1 MKNNFISSSQRRLL
15 YLLAFSIFLFSSC
28 QKAQDTDNISST
40 SGLMAFNLIPDTTFS
55 IAFAFSGIS
64 LTNSP
69 LPYTNY
75 TGSYLPINSGAQQ
88 LGLYKANPD
97 SLIMNTNVAFEAS
110 KYYSAFAI
118 GAKGNYRDIVTDDE
132 IDSLPTNTGNAFV
145 RYVNA
150 IPDSSKP
157 VVTIALNGNNVV
169 NTTTSFGSIS
179 NFTGVA
185 PGSINI
191 TLNNGSTISASKT
204 ISVAANGV
212 YTILLL
218 GIPGVADTTR
228 EVKIT
233 YIQNGALTP

>member
-64 LTNSP
+64 LTNAP

-110 KYYSAFAI
+110 KYY
-118 GAKGNYRDIVTDDE
+118 
-132 IDSLPTNTGNAFV
+132 
-145 RYVNA
+145 
-150 IPDSSKP
+150 
-157 VVTIALNGNNVV
+157 
-169 NTTTSFGSIS
+169 
-179 NFTGVA
+179 
-185 PGSINI
+185 
-191 TLNNGSTISASKT
+191 
-204 ISVAANGV
+204 
-212 YTILLL
+212 
-218 GIPGVADTTR
+218 
-228 EVKIT
+228 
-233 YIQNGALTP
+233 